1 MPKLKLKEQD
11 GMLGFKVD
19 AYTAVWNDAC
29 VKEVLKYYH
38 IDDVTDGFWEE
49 VEPKYHQL
57 VYGDWAVFEFEGIV
71 ISVPAYERFLCNE
84 KEEIFLLHNFKKIR
98 VAMMGKSLDFMRGCG
113 IDVDSSLSVLRVPE
127 NKMHVTRVDFAF
139 DFLNYQFTDET
150 DLIDK
155 LNTFLTVS
163 VKRDTGRVLIQGHKA
178 GIGYTKRFGSSE
190 RTIYLGSSGCDK
202 ILRIYDKKMERTVK
216 NYGKFDECEY
226 MESCQVQNWIRVEW
240 QLRNN
245 WAEKILFSDN
255 YECYAILKEIDEYYQ
270 LYRADDNTRV
280 DFFHVFFNV
289 DNIRARLSLYIQKTN
304 FVSNGGEQC
313 KNYIERNMRSILAFL
328 MLHGVS
334 GLQKMIQD
342 YLDYLQTPVDDE
354 EADTIRKASY
364 YAFLKKLT
372 TVSNTGYI
380 RDLPFYEEDSNGKIK
395 NPFAI
400 NK

>member
-1 MPKLKLKEQD
+1 
-11 GMLGFKVD
+11 
-19 AYTAVWNDAC
+19 
-29 VKEVLKYYH
+29 
-38 IDDVTDGFWEE
+38 
-49 VEPKYHQL
+49 
-57 VYGDWAVFEFEGIV
+57 
-71 ISVPAYERFLCNE
+71 
-84 KEEIFLLHNFKKIR
+84 
-98 VAMMGKSLDFMRGCG
+98 
-113 IDVDSSLSVLRVPE
+113 
-127 NKMHVTRVDFAF
+127 MHVTRVDFAF
-139 DFLNYQFTDET
+139 DFLNYQFNDEE
-150 DLIDK
+150 DIIDK
-155 LNTFLTVS
+155 LNVFLYS
-163 VKRDTGRVLIQGHKA
+163 GVKRDTGRVLIQGHKA
-178 GIGYTKRFGSSE
+178 GIGYTRRFGSNE

-202 ILRIYDKKMERTVK
+202 ILRIYDKKMERTGK

-226 MESCQVQNWIRVEW
+226 MEACQVQNWIRVEW

-270 LYRADDNTRV
+270 LYRANDNSRV

-289 DNIRARLSLYIQKTN
+289 DNIRTRLSLHIQKSN

-342 YLDYLQTPVDDE
+342 YLDYLQTPVEDE

-372 TVSNTGYI
+372 TVSSTGYI
-380 RDLPFYEEDSNGKIK
+380 RDLPFYDEDSNGKIK
-395 NPFAI
+395 NPFVI